1 MGDPEGDVP
10 ETQPKPALSDE
21 LSRSLGS
28 IWRRHAGGRPSA
40 ATIEISGNVV
50 TFVMVD
56 AVSAPAEPAED
67 GSAPDEGLS
76 PDSGDYRL
84 EVIAAVTRITGRP
97 SVGSSRSATRRPTS
111 QRTPTSSSRLA
122 PASSTAPGTLSPA
135 GREPRG
141 VTRRR

>member
-10 ETQPKPALSDE
+10 ETERKPELSDQ

-50 TFVMVD
+50 KFVMVD

-67 GSAPDEGLS
+67 GSALDEALS
-76 PDSGDYRL
+76 PDSGDYRFD
-84 EVIAAVTRITGRP
+84 VIAAVTRITGRRVRGFIP
-97 SVGSSRSATRRPTS
+97 KRDAKTDVATDTYILEPTRAR
-111 QRTPTSSSRLA
+111 Q
-122 PASSTAPGTLSPA
+122 
-135 GREPRG
+135 
-141 VTRRR
+141 

>member
-10 ETQPKPALSDE
+10 ETQRKPELSDE

-56 AVSAPAEPAED
+56 AVSAPP
-67 GSAPDEGLS
+67 S
-76 PDSGDYRL
+76 
-84 EVIAAVTRITGRP
+84 RP
-97 SVGSSRSATRRPTS
+97 RTDRRRTRRCRRIRAT
-111 QRTPTSSSRLA
+111 TSSK
-122 PASSTAPGTLSPA
+122 
-135 GREPRG
+135 
-141 VTRRR
+141 

>member
-67 GSAPDEGLS
+67 GSAPDEALS

-84 EVIAAVTRITGRP
+84 EAIAAVARITGRP
-97 SVGSSRSATRRPTS
+97 VRGFIPKRDSEDGRRNGHLHPRAGSRPAVA
-111 QRTPTSSSRLA
+111 R
-122 PASSTAPGTLSPA
+122 APGMLSPA
-135 GREPRG
+135 GRAPRG
-141 VTRRR
+141 W